1 MKTILLTV
9 VVWALTAAAGY
20 GQGKINAAK
29 VGSAEAASRIFE
41 YQQSLR
47 EPSPEREAASREYR
61 KALEF
66 GRSLFGADKRW
77 TEGELPGTLATK
89 NPPDFKVGDWGCTS
103 AWFRVL
109 NKLSD
114 TECLVLPRYKI
125 DQFDESTVKTLGP
138 PSRRLFGV
146 LDDSEVMLIRGLDM
160 SKASDGVQFVLQYP
174 VVIQGTY
181 SYTAVSGSQKTVLVL
196 ERNDSKLNEIAEAAD
211 KRWEDSRKAAE
222 DALFRKRTDSTGKF
236 SVAARFIEFKNARVR
251 LERKEDRKEIDIPMS
266 RLSKYDQEWIRDE
279 LGRGREEKRQAAAE
293 KAAAKKLQAK
303 KARGR

>member
-9 VVWALTAAAGY
+9 VVLALSAAVGY
-20 GQGKINAAK
+20 GQPT
-29 VGSAEAASRIFE
+29 AE
-41 YQQSLR
+41 QQ
-47 EPSPEREAASREYR
+47 EASREYR
-61 KALEF
+61 KALESGGF
-66 GRSLFGADKRW
+66 LFGADKRW

-89 NPPDFKVGDWGCTS
+89 NPPDFKIGDWGCTF

-109 NKLSD
+109 NKVSN

-125 DQFDESTVKTLGP
+125 GQFDGSTGP
-138 PSRRLFGV
+138 PSKRLLGV
-146 LDDSEVMLIRGLDM
+146 LDNSEVMLIRGLDM
-160 SKASDGVQFVLQYP
+160 SKVSDGVQFVLQYP

-181 SYTAVSGSQKTVLVL
+181 SYTAVSGARKTVLVL

-222 DALFRKRTDSTGKF
+222 DALFRKWTDSTGKF

-251 LERKEDRKEIDIPMS
+251 LERKDDGKEIDIPMS
-266 RLSKYDQEWIRDE
+266 RLSKEDQEWISDE
-279 LGRGREEKRQAAAE
+279 LGRGREEKRKAAAE